1 VDARL
6 KKIVDSAYGPVEFE
20 HDAFG
25 NLSGATYNDFHK
37 LWRAPDVLGNLFR
50 TPERL
55 DRKYGPS
62 GQLLESNS
70 TQGLTRYEYD
80 AEGNLVKKTI
90 TPPHSPEPTMV
101 LGSGTELGSGPNAD
115 KIWLYEWNAS
125 GHLARV
131 VRPDGQ
137 SVDFAYDALGRRV
150 AKTFAG
156 RTTRWVWDGNLP
168 LHEWQEETGII
179 LDVEPP
185 PAYEMDARLAEVLQ
199 LLRDK
204 TLSPL
209 SPQGPP
215 PRPSEQSP
223 ITWLFEPDSFAPLAR
238 LQGERRE
245 SIVCDHL
252 GTPLAMFND
261 AGDQTW
267 SLDLDIYG
275 QPRMVEGER
284 SLCPF
289 RYPGQC
295 EDSETGL
302 YYNRFRYFDPEAG
315 GYISQDPIRLE
326 GGNPTLYGYVD
337 DPSQLTDVFGLDTSS
352 DAVALRNAMLGAR
365 MREPSYENQAH
376 HIVASNDRRMRRV
389 RAHMRRN
396 GVLRNDP
403 SNGVFLPRSSSTN
416 QGSGRAIPHSRIHN
430 NNARAEVS
438 RRILA
443 CRNGDEI
450 RRELASIRQEMLNGD
465 TRYLSTKRQNEA
477 KTKRKRGSKCK
488 GK

>member
-1 VDARL
+1 MQPHRIRIQKGCVTCPLR
-6 KKIVDSAYGPVEFE
+6 G
-20 HDAFG
+20 
-25 NLSGATYNDFHK
+25 
-37 LWRAPDVLGNLFR
+37 
-50 TPERL
+50 
-55 DRKYGPS
+55 
-62 GQLLESNS
+62 
-70 TQGLTRYEYD
+70 GLVT
-80 AEGNLVKKTI
+80 
-90 TPPHSPEPTMV
+90 
-101 LGSGTELGSGPNAD
+101 
-115 KIWLYEWNAS
+115 
-125 GHLARV
+125 
-131 VRPDGQ
+131 
-137 SVDFAYDALGRRV
+137 YDALGRRV
-150 AKTFAG
+150 AKSFAG

-223 ITWLFEPDSFAPLAR
+223 ITWLFEPDSFAPMAR

-284 SLCPF
+284 TLCPF
-289 RYPGQC
+289 RYPGQY
-295 EDSETGL
+295 EDAETGL

-326 GGNPTLYGYVD
+326 GGNPTLYGYVE
-337 DPSQLTDVFGLDTSS
+337 DPNEWLDPFR
-352 DAVALRNAMLGAR
+352 L
-365 MREPSYENQAH
+365 
-376 HIVASNDRRMRRV
+376 
-389 RAHMRRN
+389 
-396 GVLRNDP
+396 
-403 SNGVFLPRSSSTN
+403 
-416 QGSGRAIPHSRIHN
+416 
-430 NNARAEVS
+430 
-438 RRILA
+438 
-443 CRNGDEI
+443 
-450 RRELASIRQEMLNGD
+450 
-465 TRYLSTKRQNEA
+465 TKRA
-477 KTKRKRGSKCK
+477 DYLRKTPG
-488 GK
+488 

>member
-1 VDARL
+1 
-6 KKIVDSAYGPVEFE
+6 
-20 HDAFG
+20 
-25 NLSGATYNDFHK
+25 
-37 LWRAPDVLGNLFR
+37 
-50 TPERL
+50 
-55 DRKYGPS
+55 
-62 GQLLESNS
+62 
-70 TQGLTRYEYD
+70 
-80 AEGNLVKKTI
+80 
-90 TPPHSPEPTMV
+90 M
-101 LGSGTELGSGPNAD
+101 
-115 KIWLYEWNAS
+115 
-125 GHLARV
+125 

-137 SVDFAYDALGRRV
+137 TVEFLYDPLGRRV

-168 LHEWQEETGII
+168 LHEWQEETGIV

-215 PRPSEQSP
+215 PRANAEQP

-302 YYNRFRYFDPEAG
+302 YYNRFRYFDPEAD
-315 GYISQDPIRLE
+315 GYFSQDPIGLA
-326 GGNPTLYGYVD
+326 GGNPTLYGYVG
-337 DPSQLTDVFGLDTSS
+337 DPNTWVDWLGLGKCPPKAAQKKRKPRTPPDK
-352 DAVALRNAMLGAR
+352 AR
-365 MREPSYENQAH
+365 ARGVRRAWAAEKKLVKAGKPGTRQWTRKEKAELLKKGKVKGYEGH
-376 HIVASNDRRMRRV
+376 HINNVHTNSKLADNPDNNKIVKGRSEHLAEHGGDFKNPTAGPFIV
-389 RAHMRRN
+389 RSQM
-396 GVLRNDP
+396 
-403 SNGVFLPRSSSTN
+403 
-416 QGSGRAIPHSRIHN
+416 
-430 NNARAEVS
+430 
-438 RRILA
+438 
-443 CRNGDEI
+443 
-450 RRELASIRQEMLNGD
+450 
-465 TRYLSTKRQNEA
+465 
-477 KTKRKRGSKCK
+477 
-488 GK
+488 

>member
-1 VDARL
+1 MDDRL
-6 KKIVDSAYGPVEFE
+6 KKIVDSAYGPVEYE

-50 TPERL
+50 TPEHA

-62 GQLLESNS
+62 GQLLESTG

-80 AEGNLVKKTI
+80 AEGNLVRKTI
-90 TPPHSPEPTMV
+90 TPLKSPEPTMV
-101 LGSGTELGSGPNAD
+101 LGSGTGLGSGPNAD

-125 GHLARV
+125 GHLSRV

-150 AKTFAG
+150 AKSFAG

-168 LHEWQEETGII
+168 LHEWQEETGIV

-185 PAYEMDARLAEVLQ
+185 PAYAMDARLAEVLQ

-215 PRPSEQSP
+215 QRPSAEQP

-284 SLCPF
+284 TLCPF
-289 RYPGQC
+289 RYPGQY
-295 EDSETGL
+295 EDAETGL

-326 GGNPTLYGYVD
+326 GGNPTLYGYVG
-337 DPSQLTDVFGLDTSS
+337 DPNSWVDPWGLAKCGASHGNHRNNRKANHVYEIRNKKTGEIHKYGISS
-352 DAVALRNAMLGAR
+352 GKIRKDGK
-365 MREPSYENQAH
+365 SYRAEKQ
-376 HIVASNDRRMRRV
+376 V
-389 RAHMRRN
+389 RALN
-396 GVLRNDP
+396 KAAGN
-403 SNGVFLPRSSSTN
+403 N
-416 QGSGRAIPHSRIHN
+416 AYESRIVKN
-430 NNARAEVS
+430 GLTRDRALKMEQGRVNGYAKAQQRMSVS
-438 RRILA
+438 NPKEPPGNRLPKV
-443 CRNGDEI
+443 
-450 RRELASIRQEMLNGD
+450 SISL
-465 TRYLSTKRQNEA
+465 
-477 KTKRKRGSKCK
+477 
-488 GK
+488 

>member
-1 VDARL
+1 
-6 KKIVDSAYGPVEFE
+6 
-20 HDAFG
+20 
-25 NLSGATYNDFHK
+25 
-37 LWRAPDVLGNLFR
+37 
-50 TPERL
+50 
-55 DRKYGPS
+55 
-62 GQLLESNS
+62 
-70 TQGLTRYEYD
+70 
-80 AEGNLVKKTI
+80 
-90 TPPHSPEPTMV
+90 M
-101 LGSGTELGSGPNAD
+101 NA
-115 KIWLYEWNAS
+115 A

-137 SVDFAYDALGRRV
+137 TVEFLYDPLGRRV

-168 LHEWQEETGII
+168 LHEWQEETGIV

-185 PAYEMDARLAEVLQ
+185 PAYEMDARFAEVLQ

-267 SLDLDIYG
+267 SLDLDNYG

-289 RYPGQC
+289 RYPGQY
-295 EDSETGL
+295 EDAETGL

-326 GGNPTLYGYVD
+326 GGNPTLYGYVGD
-337 DPSQLTDVFGLDTSS
+337 PNGWVDPSGLQCGPK
-352 DAVALRNAMLGAR
+352 DAQKKVKKKQAPREITRIDSPKENIPKSQWHAHGKNGGAVNLDGK
-365 MREPSYENQAH
+365 PH
-376 HIVASNDRRMRRV
+376 D
-389 RAHMRRN
+389 
-396 GVLRNDP
+396 GDP
-403 SNGVFLPRSSSTN
+403 NFSNGTKKWL
-416 QGSGRAIPHSRIHN
+416 
-430 NNARAEVS
+430 
-438 RRILA
+438 
-443 CRNGDEI
+443 
-450 RRELASIRQEMLNGD
+450 REHGWNI
-465 TRYLSTKRQNEA
+465 
-477 KTKRKRGSKCK
+477 
-488 GK
+488 

>member
-1 VDARL
+1 ME
-6 KKIVDSAYGPVEFE
+6 YE

-37 LWRAPDVLGNLFR
+37 LWRVPDVLGNLFR

-62 GQLLESNS
+62 GQLLESTS
-70 TQGLTRYEYD
+70 TQGLTRYEYVT
-80 AEGNLVKKTI
+80 EGNLVKKTI
-90 TPPHSPEPTMV
+90 TPPYSPEPTMV
-101 LGSGTELGSGPNAD
+101 LGSGTGLGSGPNAD
-115 KIWLYEWNAS
+115 KIWQYEWNAA

-137 SVDFAYDALGRRV
+137 TVEFLYDPLGRRV

-168 LHEWQEETGII
+168 LHEWQEETGIV

-215 PRPSEQSP
+215 PRANAEQP

-284 SLCPF
+284 TLCPF
-289 RYPGQC
+289 RYPGQY
-295 EDSETGL
+295 EDAETGL

-326 GGNPTLYGYVD
+326 GGNPTLYGYVG
-337 DPSQLTDVFGLDTSS
+337 DPNGWVDWLGLACQAEDE
-352 DAVALRNAMLGAR
+352 LRNMGPLRGRRRSDIEAELG
-365 MREPSYENQAH
+365 
-376 HIVASNDRRMRRV
+376 RRGYSRV
-389 RAHMRRN
+389 
-396 GVLRNDP
+396 P
-403 SNGVFLPRSSSTN
+403 SNNG
-416 QGSGRAIPHSRIHN
+416 QGSVHTRSFPDGSAAAVRIDPAKARNPKLVYADEDPHAHKVVVRTSAVTNGNYNNSGVISKLSDSENPTTSITDQRIKITWQDKQN
-430 NNARAEVS
+430 N
-438 RRILA
+438 
-443 CRNGDEI
+443 
-450 RRELASIRQEMLNGD
+450 
-465 TRYLSTKRQNEA
+465 
-477 KTKRKRGSKCK
+477 
-488 GK
+488 